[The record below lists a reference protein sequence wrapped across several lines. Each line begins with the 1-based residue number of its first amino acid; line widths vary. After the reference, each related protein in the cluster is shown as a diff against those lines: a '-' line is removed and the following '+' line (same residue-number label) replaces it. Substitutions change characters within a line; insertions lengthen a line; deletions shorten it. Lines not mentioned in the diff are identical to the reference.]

1 MFNIYVG
8 IKIKM
13 RIKFLFKSCLFL
25 LFMCLIFVCS
35 FTYGYEHGW
44 FLEYD
49 EWGKW
54 ISFRCEDKCY
64 ISLWKVEKSDY
75 LNINWTIDG
84 TGHVVIFSEWK
95 NLKDFLYI
103 GSLSSVSGSDIIFS
117 NYDKILLDH
126 LQDDVSLWIEF
137 RWSVWWA
144 LKVDKLSFNILQKSL
159 KVLKEFWKMET
170 FNYGGMNFRNWVSM
184 WWHNIV
190 EYGYILFILAVI
202 SILIIS
208 LVFRKLKKEKIFKLI
223 FYVWLCMFLFIW
235 FRNIITWTVLLKQWL
250 SWFTDNY
257 NLFQLKDY
265 IWFVVK
271 VRNKLHLDD
280 FEKNDCKIFIKSD
293 KLLYNWAVDL
303 HWEYFFEP
311 CERVYSSD
319 LADYVLYAGVE
330 IEAEDYG
337 KDVLVEYNGRYLLDN
352 RMK

>member
-1 MFNIYVG
+1 MKLYKFIFFLSLLFFNWYCFWYQHDWFL
-8 IKIKM
+8 KYQEWEEW
-13 RIKFLFKSCLFL
+13 IKFECEERCVITLWERKNLEL
-25 LFMCLIFVCS
+25 LTL
-35 FTYGYEHGW
+35 
-44 FLEYD
+44 
-49 EWGKW
+49 
-54 ISFRCEDKCY
+54 
-64 ISLWKVEKSDY
+64 
-75 LNINWTIDG
+75 NWTITWRG
-84 TGHVVIFSEWK
+84 VFIVTSK
-95 NLKDFLYI
+95 NWGRDWLLYRDELFPYKKPYIYFDNYEKLLYGVPRDKDLLIEFLWNIKWNLNVNLISY
-103 GSLSSVSGSDIIFS
+103 SFLQ
-117 NYDKILLDH
+117 KIL
-126 LQDDVSLWIEF
+126 
-137 RWSVWWA
+137 
-144 LKVDKLSFNILQKSL
+144 KSRR
-159 KVLKEFWKMET
+159 EFWEMET
-170 FNYGGMNFRNWVSM
+170 FNYGGMNFRNWVSI

-190 EYGYILFILAVI
+190 EYGYIFFILAVI

-208 LVFRKLKKEKIFKLI
+208 LIFRKLKKEKIFKLI

-250 SWFTDNY
+250 SWFRDNY